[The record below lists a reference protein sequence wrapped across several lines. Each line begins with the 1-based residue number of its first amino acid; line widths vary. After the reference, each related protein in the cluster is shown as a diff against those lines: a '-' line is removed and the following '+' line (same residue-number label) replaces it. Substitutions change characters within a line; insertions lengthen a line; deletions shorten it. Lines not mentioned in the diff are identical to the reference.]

1 MAESKTGVNL
11 QLPNDLYNDL
21 KAICEYRK
29 VSMTAAITEMI
40 QSYLAENAPIVDA
53 LKKQRELFDAAMA
66 KVESAQAA
74 KEKAKETRR
83 NKKQVDSPAT
93 LETNSATQKSSKK
106 TPNEKREQVE
116 LEPFDGGTPSSKI

>member
-53 LKKQRELFDAAMA
+53 LKKQREFFDAAMA

-74 KEKAKETRR
+74 KKKAKSTG
-83 NKKQVDSPAT
+83 
-93 LETNSATQKSSKK
+93 K
-106 TPNEKREQVE
+106 TT
-116 LEPFDGGTPSSKI
+116 DGETPSSTN